1 VFRQVGGPIASPE
14 SCRSAF
20 WRGLRLEAF
29 DGTTFDIA
37 DTEANAV
44 EFGRPAGSCGPEPI
58 HKHGALP

>member
-14 SCRSAF
+14 SCPSAF

-37 DTEANAV
+37 DTEANAA